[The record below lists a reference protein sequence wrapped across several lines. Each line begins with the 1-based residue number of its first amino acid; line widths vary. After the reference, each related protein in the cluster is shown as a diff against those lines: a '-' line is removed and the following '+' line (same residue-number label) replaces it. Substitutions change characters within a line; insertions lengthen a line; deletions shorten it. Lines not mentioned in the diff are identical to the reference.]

1 LSGNKNLRRI
11 NSIIGIQLLLR
22 ICRPLT
28 PPYVLF
34 STHSYSLVRSFS
46 QQFKNTKTKQSF
58 QAGSP

>member
-1 LSGNKNLRRI
+1 M
-11 NSIIGIQLLLR
+11 SIIGIYLLLH
-22 ICRPLT
+22 ISRPLT

-34 STHSYSLVRSFS
+34 STHYYSLVRSFS